1 MAEFNITKRTLDSKI
16 ALLNQKIT
24 SDEEMY
30 KKKVASL
37 EEELAVVE
45 RERKSIRQ
53 EIEVR
58 RAEASRYM
66 LLYEETMS
74 KVKDHIFERNDLELK
89 YNQSLNVVENETDH
103 IRNLNI
109 RISEME
115 ERNEEISRQLRA
127 GQIVLEGKEKA
138 FKLETAMLNKN
149 IDLLKATVRNKSSF
163 VHPMRYEEALASAIN
178 Y

>member
-1 MAEFNITKRTLDSKI
+1 
-16 ALLNQKIT
+16 
-24 SDEEMY
+24 
-30 KKKVASL
+30 
-37 EEELAVVE
+37 
-45 RERKSIRQ
+45 
-53 EIEVR
+53 
-58 RAEASRYM
+58 
-66 LLYEETMS
+66 MS

-138 FKLETAMLNKN
+138 FKMELDILNKN
-149 IDLLKATVRNKSSF
+149 IDLLKENAKKKSGF
-163 VHPMRYEEALASAIN
+163 VHPMKYEEALASAIN
-178 Y
+178 YEHKIEELKNQMIRIKADSR